1 MEPSEAAQQAA
12 TWNRFGLDKIPDD
25 GLADAFVRALETFDD
40 SKPFGAPA
48 VRAAWDDIRRERAE
62 AKAQAEPNRWH
73 RGDEVT
79 FAEWFAKDREWV
91 EQNLT
96 PDTQA
101 MMKRLFDKRVAKAAS
116 GQK

>member
-1 MEPSEAAQQAA
+1 V
-12 TWNRFGLDKIPDD
+12 WDRFGLNVIPDEHLAAAFTRAMENLSNGD
-25 GLADAFVRALETFDD
+25 GF
-40 SKPFGAPA
+40 PFGAPA
-48 VRAAWDDIRRERAE
+48 VRTAWNDIRRERAE
-62 AKAQAEPNRWH
+62 ARAQAQPNTWH

-91 EQNLT
+91 QQNLT

-101 MMKRLFDKRVAKAAS
+101 MMKRLFDKRVAKAAA